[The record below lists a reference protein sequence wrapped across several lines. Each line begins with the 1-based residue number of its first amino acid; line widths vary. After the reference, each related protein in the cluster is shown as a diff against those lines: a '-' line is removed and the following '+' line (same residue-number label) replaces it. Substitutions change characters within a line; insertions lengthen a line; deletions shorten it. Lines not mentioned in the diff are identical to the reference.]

1 MTNPIQQ
8 LGAPDP
14 ERRTSPV
21 AWEFDEETETL
32 REAVPD
38 EAVCFFNDVAYA
50 DGTIVES
57 GNVRLRCD
65 RGVWLPAGPAPAS
78 KP

>member
-1 MTNPIQQ
+1 MQKRIAN

-14 ERRTSPV
+14 ERRTSPI
-21 AWEFDEETETL
+21 AWESDEDTEAL

-38 EAVCFFNDVAYA
+38 EAVCFFNDVAYR
-50 DGTIVES
+50 DGTVVES
-57 GNVRLRCD
+57 GSVRLRCD
-65 RGVWLPAGPAPAS
+65 RGVWLPAGATRDA

>member
-1 MTNPIQQ
+1 MRQRIPN

-21 AWEFDEETETL
+21 AWEFDEDTETL
-32 REAVPD
+32 RESVPD
-38 EAVCFFNDVAYA
+38 EAVCYFNDVAYD
-50 DGTIVES
+50 DGTVVES
-57 GNVRLRCD
+57 GSVRLRCD
-65 RGVWLPAGPAPAS
+65 RGVWLPAGPSGDS